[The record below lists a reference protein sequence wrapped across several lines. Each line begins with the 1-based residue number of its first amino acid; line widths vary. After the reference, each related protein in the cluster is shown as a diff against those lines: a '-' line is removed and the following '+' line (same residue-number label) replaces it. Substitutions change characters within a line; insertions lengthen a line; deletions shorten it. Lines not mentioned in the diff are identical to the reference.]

1 MQAQAQKQKKNIK
14 KRKEQKEESTEK
26 NAEAVNTMENKTH
39 KEMKKIMER
48 NNGDIRACYK
58 DGMNFLLEEDLKKA
72 EESGNITRNTDG
84 TYRIKGEMFK
94 KYNKKDIIRHL
105 KNNKLEEYN
114 KKIAGYIKVVNLEK
128 KKQENNQG
136 ISLLQSG
143 IEKQKDILKEYK
155 NKLDEAERFVKKI
168 EFNRS
173 LASIERHAEDE
184 RAQNKRELKSMFNEM
199 DIEQARNISKLR
211 RETDTEIRENRL
223 KDEKQWIEKL
233 HKGFLE
239 YEQQKDERTE
249 EKRKEREE
257 MNKVKQKEKEERDT
271 EREKDMEGF
280 NREMREREQEREKER
295 EMERQR
301 EREEFEIRKAKIEE
315 DAERQRRIFDEQERE
330 RGEENRRRLER
341 SAERFKNAQMERNK
355 FLREQEEMLNK
366 FSSELEEIRKDRVK
380 LKDGSVIIIQS
391 GVCRRRGVATPS
403 YSIEVIAQNNLIIK
417 GAATDTFDPTYWLRG
432 QQMTQIRTGEH
443 KKSEVC
449 PAGAGT
455 IQDTYTFEHEDGRT
469 ETYQIT
475 FIDGGQPHIKKIE

>member
-1 MQAQAQKQKKNIK
+1 MQAQAQRQKKNIK
-14 KRKEQKEESTEK
+14 KKREEQKESTEK
-26 NAEAVNTMENKTH
+26 NAEAVNTMENKTY
-39 KEMKKIMER
+39 KEIKKIIES
-48 NNGDIRACYK
+48 NNGRAGYEA
-58 DGMNFLLEEDLKKA
+58 GMIFLLEEDLKKE
-72 EESGNITRNTDG
+72 EESGKITINKDG
-84 TYRIKGEMFK
+84 EYRIKGDN
-94 KYNKKDIIRHL
+94 YRSYTKKDIIRHL
-105 KNNKLEEYN
+105 KNNN
-114 KKIAGYIKVVNLEK
+114 KERYHKQMVDYIQLVNLEK

-143 IEKQKDILKEYK
+143 IEKQKDILKESK

-380 LKDGSVIIIQS
+380 LEDGSEIIIHP
-391 GVCRRRGVATPS
+391 VWES
-403 YSIEVIAQNNLIIK
+403 YSIEVNAKNNLDIT
-417 GAATDTFDPTYWLRG
+417 GTATDNFSLDVWLLEQVMRK
-432 QQMTQIRTGEH
+432 ISKGES
-443 KKSEVC
+443 KKSEMV
-449 PAGAGT
+449 PVARNET
-455 IQDTYTFEHEDGRT
+455 KDTYTFRHENGNT
-469 ETYQIT
+469 EKYQIT
-475 FIDGGQPHIKKIE
+475 FIRGGQPNIQKIH